1 MLVAQKLITCFLG
14 ARQLFSFKI
23 RSSMLRPG
31 WQHLI
36 AAIIS
41 LGSPFCTH
49 THTHAYTQNTHTCT
63 HMHTH
68 TRTQHT
74 QALGIHALCLTAS
87 LAVHKRA
94 RASFKALQGS
104 NGGNNSSSSG
114 DPYRH
119 SKAEGGPPFGS
130 TKICSSGSSSSSAV
144 AASHTDVQGRGSIK
158 PETACRFDLSRRSVF
173 TERQDLLNLEEVGG
187 VAAAVPICR
196 AHGTLVY
203 FMMRY
208 RRGSSG
214 ICWGYELS
222 NGEQAFSVSAC

>member
-1 MLVAQKLITCFLG
+1 M
-14 ARQLFSFKI
+14 
-23 RSSMLRPG
+23 
-31 WQHLI
+31 
-36 AAIIS
+36 
-41 LGSPFCTH
+41 
-49 THTHAYTQNTHTCT
+49 
-63 HMHTH
+63 
-68 TRTQHT
+68 
-74 QALGIHALCLTAS
+74 
-87 LAVHKRA
+87 HKRA

-104 NGGNNSSSSG
+104 NGGNNSSSLGIS
-114 DPYRH
+114 PSNS

-222 NGEQAFSVSAC
+222 NGEQAFSVGAC